1 MTKPKLIGIALLV
14 LAAGPIAC
22 AIRYKNPP
30 GPPPAD
36 PTPVKPYGAVP
47 WRDLPVL
54 YSGDTAATAGPSAHA
69 SSTASAS
76 AAASVGAPTAVATAA
91 ATVVPLPMPT
101 IEPELPPLPLPPP
114 PPGRIEEDS
123 TSPHAPAAKSSASPH
138 APPPA
143 AAGEPTCEQ
152 LVAKM
157 GRILHG
163 SGAQPLPPE
172 QVQKMLDECRQAKQ
186 KAPAEWRTCTQ
197 CMLKIDEAKPDL
209 KACRTPCEAM
219 EKKARGG
226 S

>member
-1 MTKPKLIGIALLV
+1 MTKPKLIGIALLMM
-14 LAAGPIAC
+14 AAGPFAC

-30 GPPPAD
+30 GPAPAD
-36 PTPVKPYGAVP
+36 PSAVRPFGAVP
-47 WRDLPVL
+47 WRELPVL
-54 YSGDTAATAGPSAHA
+54 YSGDTAATAGPSALV
-69 SSTASAS
+69 SGS

-101 IEPELPPLPLPPP
+101 AELELPPP
-114 PPGRIEEDS
+114 PPPPSVPPS
-123 TSPHAPAAKSSASPH
+123 T
-138 APPPA
+138 PPPA
-143 AAGEPTCEQ
+143 PGGEPTCEQ

-172 QVQKMLDECRQAKQ
+172 QAQKMLEDCRQAKQ

-197 CMLKIDEAKPDL
+197 CMLRIDDAKPEL